1 MAVLHYLQDKLS
13 KFDINSIDDLK
24 KAGYLK
30 AYRWLCDTYQGI
42 SHNTLWDLYCLTNDL
57 PINSLNEQ
65 IRKNILDEYKNM
77 LPSYPPLK
85 IDEITTFLGKAV
97 DQAAFAIQC
106 DEVPIGSVIV
116 KDNFVIS
123 SAFNYTKTSCDITAH
138 SEIVA
143 IRGAQE
149 VLNNFRLDG
158 CDLYVTIEPCLM
170 CAGSIINSRIRRLI
184 YGAIEPKTGAITS
197 QYQVFNN
204 KQVNHHTEVIGPIDN
219 AYYSSKVK
227 EFFLN
232 RR

>member
-1 MAVLHYLQDKLS
+1 MAILHYLQQKLS
-13 KFDINSIDDLK
+13 RFDINSIDDLK
-24 KAGYLK
+24 TVGYLK
-30 AYRWLCDTYQGI
+30 AYRWLCDTYQGV
-42 SHNTLWDLYCLTNDL
+42 SHNILWDLYCLANDL

-65 IRKNILDEYKNM
+65 IRKSILDEHKNM

-85 IDEITTFLGKAV
+85 MDEITMFLGKAV
-97 DQAAFAIQC
+97 EQATLAIQC

-116 KDNFVIS
+116 KDNIVIS

-138 SEIVA
+138 SEIKA
-143 IRGAQE
+143 IREAQE
-149 VLNNFRLDG
+149 VLNNFRLDD

-170 CAGSIINSRIRRLI
+170 CSGSIINSRIRRLI

-204 KQVNHHTEVIGPIDN
+204 KNVNHHTEVIGPIDN
-219 AYYSSKVK
+219 TYYSSKVK